1 MTTTVFH
8 VSRSSHVDLSR
19 QFDLPEKLK
28 GPYMIEAAR
37 EKGAYEDPRKWIL
50 LCIFVSYDS
59 LRDV

>member
-1 MTTTVFH
+1 
-8 VSRSSHVDLSR
+8 
-19 QFDLPEKLK
+19 
-28 GPYMIEAAR
+28 MIEAAR